1 MRAYQCPIRLSR
13 SELLQHNKCKSV
25 HVSHK
30 FSNLHS
36 AQRTSQCIHDR
47 PWSTWLTCSSMWM
60 IYFLVLGTLSSIATT
75 FFSQHPGRDSQAL
88 ACCLAITTFSA
99 VTTDASWS
107 RLDRCSCRQKVRRL
121 RLRRRFADPLST
133 NIFEKVRHAVSCRG
147 TRLLPPL
154 CNVFLAPGGRPV
166 LSGTAASLCVPPA
179 QATAATSGIAKCP
192 EGTRRWSASM
202 LSWVK
207 FICPA

>member
-99 VTTDASWS
+99 VTADASWS

-133 NIFEKVRHAVSCRG
+133 NILKSTTCSLMSWHSTSPSSLQCLWRQDE
-147 TRLLPPL
+147 
-154 CNVFLAPGGRPV
+154 RPV

-179 QATAATSGIAKCP
+179 QATASGITMSP
-192 EGTRRWSASM
+192 ERTRR
-202 LSWVK
+202 
-207 FICPA
+207 